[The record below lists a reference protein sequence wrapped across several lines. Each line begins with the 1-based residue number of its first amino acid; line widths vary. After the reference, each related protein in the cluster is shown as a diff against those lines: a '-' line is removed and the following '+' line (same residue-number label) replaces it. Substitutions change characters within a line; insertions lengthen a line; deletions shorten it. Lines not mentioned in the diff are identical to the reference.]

1 MVFSIA
7 SASGEWKWGEHM
19 LSKVSNYAYLG
30 ANFASNGAWDS
41 HVKDV
46 CVLTVERS
54 LISCIASLVIGIL
67 ICVHVDCCYCLL
79 FDLVLSMVVQFG
91 IGIRIRLVL

>member
-1 MVFSIA
+1 M
-7 SASGEWKWGEHM
+7 
-19 LSKVSNYAYLG
+19 
-30 ANFASNGAWDS
+30 
-41 HVKDV
+41 

-67 ICVHVDCCYCLL
+67 ICVYVDCLL

-91 IGIRIRLVL
+91 IIIRIRLGPLYWVDLKILLAFHLKLV